1 MKTKVRRVEV
11 SSTKQASP
19 AKLRRQRN
27 ISGLLLGALSVAF
40 VGAPTIASAEQPPS
54 NEELY
59 EFYKEQQK
67 QIEAAADA
75 SADEKASFLD
85 RTHLGAY
92 GEVHFNYLKGN
103 DGVAN
108 KSQADF
114 HRFVLFVS
122 HEFSDKIRLFAELE
136 LEHSLA
142 GDDKPGEIELEQ
154 AFIEFDLPQERT
166 ATAGLFLIPVGILNE
181 THEPAT
187 FYGVERNPIENQIIP
202 ATWWEGG
209 AMVSRNLDNGLSLDV
224 AVTTG
229 LQTGRG
235 EDDDFVIRSGRQKL
249 AEANASDVAI
259 TGRAVYRGH
268 PGLEV
273 GATVQWSEDIL
284 ATGEN
289 TPATL
294 FEGHVVYQKGP
305 WGMRALYARWDLHSD
320 AAEDAGMDEQ
330 YGFYVE
336 PSYRITEYVGVFAR
350 YNQWN
355 NEAGNSGDTMRQ
367 YDVGFNVWPHENVVL
382 KVDGQFQR
390 NDNGSP
396 ELDGVN
402 FGLGFNF

>member
-1 MKTKVRRVEV
+1 M
-11 SSTKQASP
+11 STAKEAPP
-19 AKLRRQRN
+19 AKPHRQGSL
-27 ISGLLLGALSVAF
+27 SGFLLGAFSVAC
-40 VGAPTIASAEQPPS
+40 VCAATIASAEQPPS

-75 SADEKASFLD
+75 SADQKGSFLD

-92 GEVHFNYLKGN
+92 GELHFNYLKGSGKDP
-103 DGVAN
+103 DGNGVPN

-114 HRFVLFVS
+114 HRFVLFIS
-122 HEFSDKIRLFAELE
+122 HEFSDKIRFFSELE

-142 GDDKPGEIELEQ
+142 GDDKPGEVELEQ
-154 AFIEFDLPQERT
+154 AFIEFDLPQQRT

-187 FYGVERNPIENQIIP
+187 FYGVERNPIENKIIP

-209 AMVSRNLDNGLSLDV
+209 VMVSRNLDNGLSLDV

-229 LQTGRG
+229 LQTGRPG
-235 EDDDFVIRSGRQKL
+235 DDDFDIRSGRQKL

-294 FEGHVVYQKGP
+294 FEGHVVYQKGA
-305 WGMRALYARWDLHSD
+305 WGMRALYARWDLQSD
-320 AAEDAGMDEQ
+320 AAEDVGMDEQ

-336 PSYRITEYVGVFAR
+336 PSYRFTECVGVFAR

-355 NEAGNSGDTMRQ
+355 NVAGNSGGTKRQ